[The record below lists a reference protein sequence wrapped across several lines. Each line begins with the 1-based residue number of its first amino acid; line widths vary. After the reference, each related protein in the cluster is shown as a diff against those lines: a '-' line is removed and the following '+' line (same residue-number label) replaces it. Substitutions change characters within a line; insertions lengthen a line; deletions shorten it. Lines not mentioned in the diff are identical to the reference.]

1 MIQTNQ
7 ELEATR
13 ERIERFQKIVEK
25 IREVETNPLNYD
37 LSAGGFLAE
46 IERMNLEVREYL
58 STHPSELIE
67 QVDETST

>member
-7 ELEATR
+7 EFEAML
-13 ERIERFQKIVEK
+13 ERIKRFQKIVEK

-46 IERMNLEVREYL
+46 I
-58 STHPSELIE
+58 
-67 QVDETST
+67 